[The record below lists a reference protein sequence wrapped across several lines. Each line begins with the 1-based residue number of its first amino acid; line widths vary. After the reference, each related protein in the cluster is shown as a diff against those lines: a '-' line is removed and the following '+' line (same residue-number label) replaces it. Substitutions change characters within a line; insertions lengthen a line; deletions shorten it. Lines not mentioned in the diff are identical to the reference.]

1 MGMLDSPH
9 SSVRTSPKMSSE
21 VIRAALEREVK
32 MSRFHTHR
40 QNAIIWATVALFLF
54 LELIVLRGFLL
65 NWLLC
70 ALFESWKEH
79 MAAITIE
86 LPLFVICTV
95 NVTYCL
101 IGAIT
106 NSLLTPHTAD
116 GKLTDEQMCLLGLT
130 DKEYRK
136 TPRPSPKKLIASDV
150 SPSVDHKFCFE
161 WLSALRFDSSLPH
174 RSPPSWSKEATSV
187 HAGSSDV
194 SLAEQSSFYETGS
207 ALNASVYSN
216 LTSNASMVGR
226 VSHNSSYSKP
236 TSSVQTSKQL
246 DKLIAESPL
255 LDSSSLSSSAVLG
268 STSFPAASPG
278 NLSFGSSF
286 GSGRVDPTMGYYLL
300 DAEGSRYDLGTALNG
315 DDNAKDGGG
324 VVSLVAGSQISVTP
338 SRISLS
344 PIPLNLS
351 NVSQTQ
357 LADDESLLDGKSAVT
372 ASSVSSRADL
382 DESISFRVAVNARA
396 KQQSPK
402 RSTRSP
408 SPLSRRSDSW
418 ERRRLSSLSQQ
429 RLQPG
434 DTLVDASS
442 GSLSEQISPMSS
454 SSVSKQFALTSEILN
469 QYKLDAE
476 RFSRGERYLRC
487 WLCQTIVRPLV
498 ANINRMNEIL
508 AEDYPHLHLKIGRS
522 SVEAIQVAL
531 SSKGD
536 LLCTVLPYLLPYLR
550 AHEKQAYIVKRANE
564 LSADDYPH
572 LHLKIGRSSVEA
584 IQVALSSKGDLLCT
598 VLPYLLPYLRAHEKQ
613 AYIVKRA
620 NELSADVYMK
630 EFNWQ
635 GGGSES
641 IEKGNDNPH
650 AYTPSSAP
658 WADHLPTDT
667 QLIWSWFCTYLDAR
681 MGANPMVADLN
692 APFTSVFF
700 LKKPNKPSA
709 VQCCSDSFYVHQ
721 SSIHPPHFEF
731 VVDGGRERFEVGR
744 GARNFWRIILL
755 FIQHARLFNNNRI
768 GSLCIDES
776 GINVACVVA
785 ECTLNN
791 EQQPATAYIQQFRYR
806 QICSTVKH
814 INLPRIRQELFLP
827 CHSLSLRCPYEILL
841 RDSLSFVYTRH
852 YVQLYFSLRRNIGND
867 EGRLCPQDHRKQMNF
882 CRFAK
887 LATATYKS
895 RWMNMNRDRVD
906 KIRKPPLTPFPG
918 PYGDTGSYK
927 TPVDKATTHI
937 VATFLFPSSPLPPP
951 TTTFSRLSH

>member
-79 MAAITIE
+79 MAAIAIE

-194 SLAEQSSFYETGS
+194 SLAEQSSFYESGS
-207 ALNASVYSN
+207 ALNASVYSD

-268 STSFPAASPG
+268 STSFPAVSPG

-315 DDNAKDGGG
+315 DDSAKDGGG

-564 LSADDYPH
+564 LSAD
-572 LHLKIGRSSVEA
+572 
-584 IQVALSSKGDLLCT
+584 
-598 VLPYLLPYLRAHEKQ
+598 
-613 AYIVKRA
+613 
-620 NELSADVYMK
+620 VYMK

-709 VQCCSDSFYVHQ
+709 VQCCSDSFY

-785 ECTLNN
+785 EC
-791 EQQPATAYIQQFRYR
+791 
-806 QICSTVKH
+806 
-814 INLPRIRQELFLP
+814 
-827 CHSLSLRCPYEILL
+827 
-841 RDSLSFVYTRH
+841 
-852 YVQLYFSLRRNIGND
+852 
-867 EGRLCPQDHRKQMNF
+867 
-882 CRFAK
+882 
-887 LATATYKS
+887 
-895 RWMNMNRDRVD
+895 
-906 KIRKPPLTPFPG
+906 
-918 PYGDTGSYK
+918 
-927 TPVDKATTHI
+927 
-937 VATFLFPSSPLPPP
+937 
-951 TTTFSRLSH
+951 